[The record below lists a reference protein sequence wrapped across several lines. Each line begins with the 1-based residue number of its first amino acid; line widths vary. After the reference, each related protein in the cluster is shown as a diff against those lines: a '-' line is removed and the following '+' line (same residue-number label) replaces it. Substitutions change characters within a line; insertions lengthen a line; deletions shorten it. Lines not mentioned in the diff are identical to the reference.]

1 MSHED
6 LQEAPLLIL
15 ANKQDRQVMICI
27 GYYDV
32 AVCNHMLTVQD
43 ALPLTQLEAT
53 LDTNAGSIG
62 GRDCKIQRVSA
73 LQGY

>member
-1 MSHED
+1 MD
-6 LQEAPLLIL
+6 
-15 ANKQDRQVMICI
+15 
-27 GYYDV
+27 G
-32 AVCNHMLTVQD
+32 VQD

-73 LQGY
+73 LQGYVLTLSNDFNAVKVFNPSLSNLNGKCCLYQ

>member
-1 MSHED
+1 MF
-6 LQEAPLLIL
+6 
-15 ANKQDRQVMICI
+15 V
-27 GYYDV
+27 
-32 AVCNHMLTVQD
+32 VQD

-73 LQGY
+73 LQGYVKDF